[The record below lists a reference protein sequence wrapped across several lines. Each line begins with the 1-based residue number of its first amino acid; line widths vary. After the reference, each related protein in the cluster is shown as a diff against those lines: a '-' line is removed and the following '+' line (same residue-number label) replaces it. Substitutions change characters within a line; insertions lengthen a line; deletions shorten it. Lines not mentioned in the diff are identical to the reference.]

1 VGDELT
7 RILHLLDSNGCRHSE
22 EDAVMKEKGIF
33 PDQFE
38 LVRKNTEAI
47 RKSAGHDVPAFLAF
61 HIPHYIFYEAERK
74 KGYIAPDR
82 FYYVIGVDVPALDG
96 DFGFKHD
103 SCDAFETETDML
115 SFCKENGIEAIFIGH
130 HHNTATVINYEG
142 IKLVFGLKI
151 GQYDSYIPGNIGGTL
166 INLLGSEYTV
176 TNVSSCCP
184 YGPVPRAQKKYK
196 GFFEDER

>member
-1 VGDELT
+1 
-7 RILHLLDSNGCRHSE
+7 
-22 EDAVMKEKGIF
+22 MKEKGIF

-115 SFCKENGIEAIFIGH
+115 SFCKENNVEAIFIGH

-142 IKLVFGLKI
+142 IKLVFGLKT

-176 TNVSSCCP
+176 TNDSSCCP
-184 YGPVPRAQKKYK
+184 YRPVPREQKKYK
-196 GFFEDER
+196 EFFEDER